1 MTAEFRVDLETGDWH
16 IVAPGRAARPVDEPV
31 DEPAGQPAEGAGR
44 CPFCPGNEALTPPE
58 VLRVPA
64 GPQPWRIRVVP
75 NRFPLVSAPGGPP
88 GRTAATGRHE
98 VVVESARHDADLRTA
113 TARDVREVLWAMRE
127 RCRKLA
133 ADRPAAIVVFR
144 NHGAAAGT
152 SLAHPHSQIVS
163 LDTAPPG
170 LLRRWDNARRYV
182 ADTGRCLHDDLAAA
196 ARTSRD
202 RVVHDA
208 DGVLVYQPEAAGMPY
223 ETVLLPADASPDLA
237 RASDDALHALAGV
250 LPRVAAGLAAAAGDP
265 AYNLVLHAG
274 PPRDDTAAS
283 WYRWH
288 VGLYPRVTRR
298 AGLEIAT
305 GLGVN
310 PTVPEQ
316 TAPLLRRAVAAAPGS

>member
-1 MTAEFRVDLETGDWH
+1 MTAEFRVDAETGDWH
-16 IVAPGRAARPVDEPV
+16 IVAPGRAARPVD
-31 DEPAGQPAEGAGR
+31 QPAEDAGR

-64 GPQPWRIRVVP
+64 GPQPWRVRVVP
-75 NRFPLVSAPGGPP
+75 NRFPLVSAAGRPAAP

-113 TARDVREVLWAMRE
+113 SARDVREVLWAMRE

-133 ADRPAAIVVFR
+133 AERPAAIVVFR

-152 SLAHPHSQIVS
+152 SLHHPHSQIVS
-163 LDTAPPG
+163 LDAAPPG
-170 LLRRWDNARRYV
+170 LLRRWRNARRYFD
-182 ADTGRCLHDDLAAA
+182 DTGRCRHDDTAAA
-196 ARTSRD
+196 ERRD
-202 RVVHDA
+202 GVRVVHDA
-208 DGVLVYQPEAAGMPY
+208 GGVLVYQPEAAGMPY

-237 RASDDALHALAGV
+237 RASDDALLAMAGV
-250 LPRVAAGLAAAAGDP
+250 LPRVAAGLAAVADDP

-274 PPRDDTAAS
+274 PPHDDTAAS

-288 VGLYPRVTRR
+288 VGLYPRLTRR

-310 PTVPEQ
+310 PTVPEE
-316 TAPLLRRAVAAAPGS
+316 TAPLLRRAVAEQVTG